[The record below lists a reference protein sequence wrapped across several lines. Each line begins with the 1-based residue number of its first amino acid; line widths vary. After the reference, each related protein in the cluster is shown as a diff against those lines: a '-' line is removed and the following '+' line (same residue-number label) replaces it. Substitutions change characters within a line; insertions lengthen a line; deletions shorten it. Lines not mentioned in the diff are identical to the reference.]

1 MHYLKINDSD
11 KKKIGYLI
19 HLYRTQQFKHLS
31 QNSFLLNEYNEPIC
45 TRQTLSKIE
54 QGVIIKNDSIYEE
67 LLKKVNLKFNT
78 DYCIEEF
85 LPTSI
90 FSDLLNACDYYN
102 LEKLISISESYIKQL
117 NPFKEYIFFHEYYE
131 CFKWIYTYYSSFE
144 LPTLQSTEYII
155 FLKNIIN
162 SNLYEVMMDLVFK
175 KRTISGIYD
184 FSYFDFKNSNSM
196 INRGNHMMIL
206 YNQSKLSEMLDYCQ
220 DLEEEYSSKN
230 NYIRLL
236 DIYSLKGFAFSNT
249 EKEKFEKL
257 EAEARK
263 EMARDGV
270 SESSVSFERKIDIR
284 YFGQAYELTIS
295 VPNSPVNQ
303 LVWDKLVNDFSDAH
317 ERSYGFKKNDPL
329 ELVSLRLSVVGE
341 MDKSNLYSKGEIS
354 KELPKPEEIRK
365 AYFMGE
371 WLDTAVYKRDNL
383 KAGNSFIGPAIIEET
398 GATSVVGPGDKVTVD
413 ERMNLVVKIANHETG
428 RMETLEEN

>member
-1 MHYLKINDSD
+1 MYYLKINDSD

-155 FLKNIIN
+155 SLKNIIN

-257 EAEARK
+257 VSQINHTVEAHN
-263 EMARDGV
+263 
-270 SESSVSFERKIDIR
+270 SNIPKIKISQLLKNIGLQAFRIDMYDIAIN
-284 YFGQAYELTIS
+284 YLEQYIAMDSPYANIVGIDLCIS
-295 VPNSPVNQ
+295 YQKTNKINQ
-303 LVWDKLVNDFSDAH
+303 L
-317 ERSYGFKKNDPL
+317 
-329 ELVSLRLSVVGE
+329 
-341 MDKSNLYSKGEIS
+341 KSFIQS
-354 KELPKPEEIRK
+354 KE
-365 AYFMGE
+365 
-371 WLDTAVYKRDNL
+371 VYKGDSQYENLLNYFILKYKYQTDNDELSYFIVNKVPIIIDNTMGKYKQFFYEELSMLVGQNKRYKDL
-383 KAGNSFIGPAIIEET
+383 KTYLDS
-398 GATSVVGPGDKVTVD
+398 TSDMLP
-413 ERMNLVVKIANHETG
+413 I
-428 RMETLEEN
+428 

>member
-155 FLKNIIN
+155 SLKNIIN
-162 SNLYEVMMDLVFK
+162 SNLYEVMIDLVFK

-249 EKEKFEKL
+249 EKEKLVSQINHTVEAHNSNIPKIKISQLLKNIGLQAFRIDMHDIAINYL
-257 EAEARK
+257 EQYIAMDSPYANIVGIDLCISYQK
-263 EMARDGV
+263 TN
-270 SESSVSFERKIDIR
+270 KI
-284 YFGQAYELTIS
+284 
-295 VPNSPVNQ
+295 NQ
-303 LVWDKLVNDFSDAH
+303 L
-317 ERSYGFKKNDPL
+317 
-329 ELVSLRLSVVGE
+329 
-341 MDKSNLYSKGEIS
+341 KSFIQS
-354 KELPKPEEIRK
+354 KE
-365 AYFMGE
+365 
-371 WLDTAVYKRDNL
+371 VYKGDSQYENLLNYFILKYKYQTDNDELSYFIVNKVPIIIDNTMGKYKQFFYEELNMLVEQTKRYKDL
-383 KAGNSFIGPAIIEET
+383 KTYLDS
-398 GATSVVGPGDKVTVD
+398 TSDMLP
-413 ERMNLVVKIANHETG
+413 I
-428 RMETLEEN
+428 

>member
-1 MHYLKINDSD
+1 MNYEARNTMHYLKINDSD

-45 TRQTLSKIE
+45 TRQTLNKIE

-155 FLKNIIN
+155 LLKNIIN

-257 EAEARK
+257 
-263 EMARDGV
+263 V
-270 SESSVSFERKIDIR
+270 SQINHTVEVHNSNIPKIKISQLLKNIGLQAFRIDMYDIAIN
-284 YFGQAYELTIS
+284 YLEQYIAMDSPYANIVGIDLCIS
-295 VPNSPVNQ
+295 YQKTNKINQ
-303 LVWDKLVNDFSDAH
+303 L
-317 ERSYGFKKNDPL
+317 
-329 ELVSLRLSVVGE
+329 
-341 MDKSNLYSKGEIS
+341 KSFIQS
-354 KELPKPEEIRK
+354 KE
-365 AYFMGE
+365 
-371 WLDTAVYKRDNL
+371 VYKGDSQYENLLNYFILKYKYQTDNDELSYFIVNKVPIIIDNTMGKYKQFFYEELSMLVEQTKRYKDL
-383 KAGNSFIGPAIIEET
+383 KTYLDS
-398 GATSVVGPGDKVTVD
+398 TSDMLP
-413 ERMNLVVKIANHETG
+413 I
-428 RMETLEEN
+428 

>member
-1 MHYLKINDSD
+1 MRNTMHYLKINDSD

-45 TRQTLSKIE
+45 TRQTLNKIE

-155 FLKNIIN
+155 SLKNIIN

-220 DLEEEYSSKN
+220 DLEKEYSSKN

-257 EAEARK
+257 VSQINHTVEAHN
-263 EMARDGV
+263 
-270 SESSVSFERKIDIR
+270 SNIPKIKISQLLKNIGLQAFRIDMYDIAIN
-284 YFGQAYELTIS
+284 YLEQYIAMDSPYANIVGIDLCIS
-295 VPNSPVNQ
+295 YQKTNKINQ
-303 LVWDKLVNDFSDAH
+303 L
-317 ERSYGFKKNDPL
+317 
-329 ELVSLRLSVVGE
+329 
-341 MDKSNLYSKGEIS
+341 KSFIQS
-354 KELPKPEEIRK
+354 KE
-365 AYFMGE
+365 
-371 WLDTAVYKRDNL
+371 VYKGDSQYENLLNYFILKYKYQTDNDELSYFIVNKVPIIIDNTMGKYKQFFYEELSMLVEQTKRYKDL
-383 KAGNSFIGPAIIEET
+383 KTYLDSTNDMLPI
-398 GATSVVGPGDKVTVD
+398 
-413 ERMNLVVKIANHETG
+413 
-428 RMETLEEN
+428 

>member
-31 QNSFLLNEYNEPIC
+31 QKSFLLNEYNEPIC

-54 QGVIIKNDSIYEE
+54 QDVIIKNDSIYEE
-67 LLKKVNLKFNT
+67 LLKKVHLKFNT

-102 LEKLISISESYIKQL
+102 LEKLISISKSYTKQL
-117 NPFKEYIFFHEYYE
+117 KPFKEYIFFHEYYE

-155 FLKNIIN
+155 LLKNIIN

-220 DLEEEYSSKN
+220 DLEEEYSIKN

-257 EAEARK
+257 VSQINHTVEAHNSNIPKIKISQLLKNIGLQAFRID
-263 EMARDGV
+263 MYDIAINY
-270 SESSVSFERKIDIR
+270 FEQYIAMDSPYANIVGIDLCISYQKTNKI
-284 YFGQAYELTIS
+284 
-295 VPNSPVNQ
+295 NQ
-303 LVWDKLVNDFSDAH
+303 L
-317 ERSYGFKKNDPL
+317 
-329 ELVSLRLSVVGE
+329 
-341 MDKSNLYSKGEIS
+341 KSFIQS
-354 KELPKPEEIRK
+354 KE
-365 AYFMGE
+365 
-371 WLDTAVYKRDNL
+371 VYKGDSQYENLLNYFILKYKYQTDNDELSYFIVNKVPIIIDNTMGKYKQFFYEELSMLVEQTKRYKDL
-383 KAGNSFIGPAIIEET
+383 KTYLDS
-398 GATSVVGPGDKVTVD
+398 TSDMLP
-413 ERMNLVVKIANHETG
+413 I
-428 RMETLEEN
+428 

>member
-144 LPTLQSTEYII
+144 LSTLQSTEYII
-155 FLKNIIN
+155 LLKNIIN

-257 EAEARK
+257 VSQIDHTVEAHI
-263 EMARDGV
+263 
-270 SESSVSFERKIDIR
+270 SNIPKIKISQLLKNIGLQAFRIDMYDIAIN
-284 YFGQAYELTIS
+284 YLEQYIAMDSPYANIVGIDLCIS
-295 VPNSPVNQ
+295 YQKTNKINQ
-303 LVWDKLVNDFSDAH
+303 L
-317 ERSYGFKKNDPL
+317 
-329 ELVSLRLSVVGE
+329 
-341 MDKSNLYSKGEIS
+341 KSFIQS
-354 KELPKPEEIRK
+354 KEIYKGDSQYENLLNYFILKYKYQTDNDELSYFIVNKVPIIIDNTMGKYKQFFYEELSMLVEQTKRYKDLKTYLDSTSDMLPI
-365 AYFMGE
+365 
-371 WLDTAVYKRDNL
+371 
-383 KAGNSFIGPAIIEET
+383 
-398 GATSVVGPGDKVTVD
+398 
-413 ERMNLVVKIANHETG
+413 
-428 RMETLEEN
+428 

>member
-1 MHYLKINDSD
+1 MYYLKINDSD

-45 TRQTLSKIE
+45 ARQTLSKIE

-102 LEKLISISESYIKQL
+102 LEKLISISESYVKQL

-155 FLKNIIN
+155 SLKNIIN
-162 SNLYEVMMDLVFK
+162 SNLYEVMIDLVFK

-220 DLEEEYSSKN
+220 DLEEEYSNKN

-257 EAEARK
+257 VSQINHIVEAHN
-263 EMARDGV
+263 
-270 SESSVSFERKIDIR
+270 SNIPKIKISQLLKNIGLQAFRIDMYDIAIN
-284 YFGQAYELTIS
+284 YLEQYIAMDSPYANIVGIDLCIS
-295 VPNSPVNQ
+295 YQKTNKINQ
-303 LVWDKLVNDFSDAH
+303 L
-317 ERSYGFKKNDPL
+317 
-329 ELVSLRLSVVGE
+329 
-341 MDKSNLYSKGEIS
+341 KSFIQS
-354 KELPKPEEIRK
+354 KE
-365 AYFMGE
+365 
-371 WLDTAVYKRDNL
+371 VYKGDSQYENLLNYFILKYKYQTDNDELSYFIVNKVPIIIDNTMGKYKQFFYEELSMLVEQTKRYKDL
-383 KAGNSFIGPAIIEET
+383 KTYLDS
-398 GATSVVGPGDKVTVD
+398 TSDMLP
-413 ERMNLVVKIANHETG
+413 I
-428 RMETLEEN
+428 

>member
-19 HLYRTQQFKHLS
+19 HVYRTQQFKHLS

-102 LEKLISISESYIKQL
+102 LEKLISISESYVKQL

-155 FLKNIIN
+155 SLKNIIN

-220 DLEEEYSSKN
+220 DLEEEYSIKN

-257 EAEARK
+257 VSQINHTVEAHNSNISKIKTSQLLKNIGLQAFRID
-263 EMARDGV
+263 MYDIAINY
-270 SESSVSFERKIDIR
+270 FEQYIAMDSPYANIVGIDLCISYQKTNKI
-284 YFGQAYELTIS
+284 
-295 VPNSPVNQ
+295 NQ
-303 LVWDKLVNDFSDAH
+303 L
-317 ERSYGFKKNDPL
+317 
-329 ELVSLRLSVVGE
+329 
-341 MDKSNLYSKGEIS
+341 KSFIQS
-354 KELPKPEEIRK
+354 KE
-365 AYFMGE
+365 
-371 WLDTAVYKRDNL
+371 VYKGDSQYENLLNYFILKYKYQTDNDELSYFIVNKVPIIIDNTMGKYKQFFYEELSMLVEQTKRYKDL
-383 KAGNSFIGPAIIEET
+383 KTYLDS
-398 GATSVVGPGDKVTVD
+398 TSDMLP
-413 ERMNLVVKIANHETG
+413 I
-428 RMETLEEN
+428 

>member
-155 FLKNIIN
+155 LLKNIIN

-220 DLEEEYSSKN
+220 DLEKEYSSKN

-257 EAEARK
+257 VSQINHTVEAHN
-263 EMARDGV
+263 
-270 SESSVSFERKIDIR
+270 SNIPKIKISQLLKNIGLQAFRIDMSDIAIN
-284 YFGQAYELTIS
+284 YLEQYIAMDSPYANIVGIDLCIS
-295 VPNSPVNQ
+295 YQKTNKINQ
-303 LVWDKLVNDFSDAH
+303 L
-317 ERSYGFKKNDPL
+317 
-329 ELVSLRLSVVGE
+329 
-341 MDKSNLYSKGEIS
+341 KSFIQS
-354 KELPKPEEIRK
+354 KE
-365 AYFMGE
+365 
-371 WLDTAVYKRDNL
+371 VYKGDSQYENLLNYFILKYKYQTDNDELSYFIVNKVPIIIDNTMGKYKQFFYEELSMLVEQTKRYKDL
-383 KAGNSFIGPAIIEET
+383 KTYLDS
-398 GATSVVGPGDKVTVD
+398 TSGMLP
-413 ERMNLVVKIANHETG
+413 I
-428 RMETLEEN
+428 

>member
-1 MHYLKINDSD
+1 MYYLKINDSD

-155 FLKNIIN
+155 SLKNIIN

-220 DLEEEYSSKN
+220 DLEKEYSSKN

-257 EAEARK
+257 VFQINHTVEAHN
-263 EMARDGV
+263 
-270 SESSVSFERKIDIR
+270 SNIPKIKISQLLKNIGLQAFRIDMYDIAIN
-284 YFGQAYELTIS
+284 YLEQYIAMDSPYANIVGIDLCIS
-295 VPNSPVNQ
+295 YQKTNKINQ
-303 LVWDKLVNDFSDAH
+303 L
-317 ERSYGFKKNDPL
+317 
-329 ELVSLRLSVVGE
+329 
-341 MDKSNLYSKGEIS
+341 KSFIQS
-354 KELPKPEEIRK
+354 KE
-365 AYFMGE
+365 
-371 WLDTAVYKRDNL
+371 VYKGDSQYENLLNYFILKYKYQTDNDELSYFIVNKVPIIIDNTMGKYKQFFYEELSMLVEQTKRYKDL
-383 KAGNSFIGPAIIEET
+383 KTYLDS
-398 GATSVVGPGDKVTVD
+398 TSDMLP
-413 ERMNLVVKIANHETG
+413 I
-428 RMETLEEN
+428 

>member
-1 MHYLKINDSD
+1 MHYLKINVSD

-54 QGVIIKNDSIYEE
+54 QGIIIKNDSIYEE

-155 FLKNIIN
+155 SLKNIIN
-162 SNLYEVMMDLVFK
+162 SNLYEVMIDLVFK

-257 EAEARK
+257 VSQINHTVEAHN
-263 EMARDGV
+263 
-270 SESSVSFERKIDIR
+270 SNIPKIKISQLLKNIGLQAFRIDMYDIAIN
-284 YFGQAYELTIS
+284 YLEQYIAMDSPYANIVGIDLCIS
-295 VPNSPVNQ
+295 YQKTNKINQ
-303 LVWDKLVNDFSDAH
+303 L
-317 ERSYGFKKNDPL
+317 
-329 ELVSLRLSVVGE
+329 
-341 MDKSNLYSKGEIS
+341 KSFIQS
-354 KELPKPEEIRK
+354 KE
-365 AYFMGE
+365 
-371 WLDTAVYKRDNL
+371 VYKGDSQYENLLNYFILKYKYQTDNDELSYFIVNKVPIIIDNTMGKYKQFFYEELSMLVGQNKRYKDL
-383 KAGNSFIGPAIIEET
+383 KTYLDS
-398 GATSVVGPGDKVTVD
+398 TSDMLP
-413 ERMNLVVKIANHETG
+413 I
-428 RMETLEEN
+428 

>member
-155 FLKNIIN
+155 SLKNIIN

-220 DLEEEYSSKN
+220 DLEKEYSSKN

-257 EAEARK
+257 VSQINHIVEARN
-263 EMARDGV
+263 
-270 SESSVSFERKIDIR
+270 SNIPKIKISQLLKNIGLQAFRIDMYDIAIN
-284 YFGQAYELTIS
+284 YLEQYIAMDSPYANIVGIDLCIS
-295 VPNSPVNQ
+295 YQKTNKINQ
-303 LVWDKLVNDFSDAH
+303 L
-317 ERSYGFKKNDPL
+317 
-329 ELVSLRLSVVGE
+329 
-341 MDKSNLYSKGEIS
+341 KSFIQS
-354 KELPKPEEIRK
+354 KE
-365 AYFMGE
+365 
-371 WLDTAVYKRDNL
+371 VYKGDSQYENLLNYFILKYKYQTDNDELSYFIVNKVPIIIDNTMGKYKQFFYEELSMLVEQTKRYKDL
-383 KAGNSFIGPAIIEET
+383 KTYLDS
-398 GATSVVGPGDKVTVD
+398 TSDMLP
-413 ERMNLVVKIANHETG
+413 I
-428 RMETLEEN
+428 

>member
-1 MHYLKINDSD
+1 MNYEARNAMYYLKINDSD

-155 FLKNIIN
+155 SLKNIIN

-184 FSYFDFKNSNSM
+184 FSYFDFKNSSSM

-257 EAEARK
+257 VSQINHTVEAHNSNIPEI
-263 EMARDGV
+263 
-270 SESSVSFERKIDIR
+270 KISQLLKNI
-284 YFGQAYELTIS
+284 GLQAFRIDMYNIAINYLEQYIAMDSPYANIVGIDLCIS
-295 VPNSPVNQ
+295 YQKTNKINQ
-303 LVWDKLVNDFSDAH
+303 L
-317 ERSYGFKKNDPL
+317 
-329 ELVSLRLSVVGE
+329 
-341 MDKSNLYSKGEIS
+341 KSFIQS
-354 KELPKPEEIRK
+354 KE
-365 AYFMGE
+365 
-371 WLDTAVYKRDNL
+371 VYKGDSQYENLLNYFILKYKYQTDNDELSYFIVNKVPIIIDNTMGKYKQFFYEELSMLVKQTKRYKDL
-383 KAGNSFIGPAIIEET
+383 KTYLDS
-398 GATSVVGPGDKVTVD
+398 TSDMLP
-413 ERMNLVVKIANHETG
+413 I
-428 RMETLEEN
+428 

>member
-1 MHYLKINDSD
+1 MNYEARNAMYYLKINDSD

-155 FLKNIIN
+155 LLKNIIN

-184 FSYFDFKNSNSM
+184 FSFFDFKNSNSM

-257 EAEARK
+257 VSQINHTVEAHNSNIPEI
-263 EMARDGV
+263 
-270 SESSVSFERKIDIR
+270 KISQLLKNI
-284 YFGQAYELTIS
+284 GLQAFRIDMYNIAINYLEQYIAMDSPYANIVGIDLCIS
-295 VPNSPVNQ
+295 YQKTNKINQ
-303 LVWDKLVNDFSDAH
+303 L
-317 ERSYGFKKNDPL
+317 
-329 ELVSLRLSVVGE
+329 
-341 MDKSNLYSKGEIS
+341 KSFIQS
-354 KELPKPEEIRK
+354 KE
-365 AYFMGE
+365 
-371 WLDTAVYKRDNL
+371 VYKGDSQYENLLNYFILKYKYQTDNDELSYFIVNKVPIIIDNTMGKYKQFFYEELSMLVEQTKRYKDL
-383 KAGNSFIGPAIIEET
+383 KTYLDS
-398 GATSVVGPGDKVTVD
+398 TSDMLP
-413 ERMNLVVKIANHETG
+413 I
-428 RMETLEEN
+428 

>member
-1 MHYLKINDSD
+1 MRNTMHYLKINDSD

-90 FSDLLNACDYYN
+90 FSDLLNACDYYK

-155 FLKNIIN
+155 SLKNIIN

-184 FSYFDFKNSNSM
+184 FSYFDFKNSSSM

-220 DLEEEYSSKN
+220 DLEKEYSSKN

-257 EAEARK
+257 VSQINHTVEAHN
-263 EMARDGV
+263 
-270 SESSVSFERKIDIR
+270 SNIPKIKISQLLKNIGLQAFRIDMYDIAIN
-284 YFGQAYELTIS
+284 YLEQYIAMDSPYANIVGIDLCIS
-295 VPNSPVNQ
+295 YQKTNKINQ
-303 LVWDKLVNDFSDAH
+303 L
-317 ERSYGFKKNDPL
+317 
-329 ELVSLRLSVVGE
+329 
-341 MDKSNLYSKGEIS
+341 KSFIQS
-354 KELPKPEEIRK
+354 KE
-365 AYFMGE
+365 
-371 WLDTAVYKRDNL
+371 VYKGDSQYENLLNYFILKYKYQTDNDELSYFIVNKVPIIIDNTMGKYKQFFYEELSMLVEQTKRYKDL
-383 KAGNSFIGPAIIEET
+383 KTYLDS
-398 GATSVVGPGDKVTVD
+398 TSDMLP
-413 ERMNLVVKIANHETG
+413 I
-428 RMETLEEN
+428 

>member
-1 MHYLKINDSD
+1 MRNTMHYLKINDSD

-131 CFKWIYTYYSSFE
+131 CFKWIYTYYSSFK

-155 FLKNIIN
+155 LLKSIIN

-184 FSYFDFKNSNSM
+184 FSFFDFKNSNSM

-220 DLEEEYSSKN
+220 DLEKEYSGKN

-257 EAEARK
+257 VSQINHTVEAHN
-263 EMARDGV
+263 
-270 SESSVSFERKIDIR
+270 SNIPKIKISQLLKNI
-284 YFGQAYELTIS
+284 GLQAFRIDMYNIAINYLEQYIAMDSPYANIVGIDLCIS
-295 VPNSPVNQ
+295 YQKTNKINQ
-303 LVWDKLVNDFSDAH
+303 L
-317 ERSYGFKKNDPL
+317 
-329 ELVSLRLSVVGE
+329 
-341 MDKSNLYSKGEIS
+341 KSFIQS
-354 KELPKPEEIRK
+354 KE
-365 AYFMGE
+365 
-371 WLDTAVYKRDNL
+371 VYKGDSQYENLLNYFILKYKYQTDNDELSYFIVNKVPIIIDNTMGKYKQFFYEELSILVEQTKRYKDL
-383 KAGNSFIGPAIIEET
+383 KTYLDS
-398 GATSVVGPGDKVTVD
+398 TSDMLP
-413 ERMNLVVKIANHETG
+413 I
-428 RMETLEEN
+428 

>member
-102 LEKLISISESYIKQL
+102 LEKLISISESYVKQL

-144 LPTLQSTEYII
+144 LTTLQSTEYII
-155 FLKNIIN
+155 SLKNIIN

-220 DLEEEYSSKN
+220 DLEEEYSIKN

-257 EAEARK
+257 VSQINHTVEAHNSNIPKIKTSQLLKNIGLQAFRID
-263 EMARDGV
+263 MYDIAINY
-270 SESSVSFERKIDIR
+270 FEQYIAMDSPYANIVGIDLCISYQKTNKI
-284 YFGQAYELTIS
+284 
-295 VPNSPVNQ
+295 NQ
-303 LVWDKLVNDFSDAH
+303 L
-317 ERSYGFKKNDPL
+317 
-329 ELVSLRLSVVGE
+329 
-341 MDKSNLYSKGEIS
+341 KSFIQS
-354 KELPKPEEIRK
+354 KE
-365 AYFMGE
+365 
-371 WLDTAVYKRDNL
+371 VYKGDSQYENLLNYFILKYKYQTDNDELSYFIVNKVPIIIDNTMGKYKQFFYEELSMLVEQTKRYKDL
-383 KAGNSFIGPAIIEET
+383 KTYLDS
-398 GATSVVGPGDKVTVD
+398 TSDMLP
-413 ERMNLVVKIANHETG
+413 I
-428 RMETLEEN
+428 

>member
-155 FLKNIIN
+155 SLKNIIN

-220 DLEEEYSSKN
+220 DLEEEYFSKN

-257 EAEARK
+257 VSQINHTVEAHN
-263 EMARDGV
+263 
-270 SESSVSFERKIDIR
+270 SNIPKIKISQLLKNIGLQAFRIDMYDIAIN
-284 YFGQAYELTIS
+284 YLEQYIAMDSPYANIVGIDLCIS
-295 VPNSPVNQ
+295 YQKTNKINQ
-303 LVWDKLVNDFSDAH
+303 L
-317 ERSYGFKKNDPL
+317 
-329 ELVSLRLSVVGE
+329 
-341 MDKSNLYSKGEIS
+341 KSFIQS
-354 KELPKPEEIRK
+354 KEVYNGDSQYENLLNYFILKYKYQTDNDELSYFIVNKVPIIIDNTMGKYKQFFYEELSMLVEQTKRYKDLKTYLDSTSDMLPI
-365 AYFMGE
+365 
-371 WLDTAVYKRDNL
+371 
-383 KAGNSFIGPAIIEET
+383 
-398 GATSVVGPGDKVTVD
+398 
-413 ERMNLVVKIANHETG
+413 
-428 RMETLEEN
+428 

>member
-54 QGVIIKNDSIYEE
+54 QGIIIKNDSIYEE

-155 FLKNIIN
+155 SLKNIIN
-162 SNLYEVMMDLVFK
+162 SNLYEVMIDLVFK

-257 EAEARK
+257 VSQINHTVEAHN
-263 EMARDGV
+263 
-270 SESSVSFERKIDIR
+270 SNIPESKISQLLKNIGLQAFRIDMYDIAIN
-284 YFGQAYELTIS
+284 YLEQYIAMDSPYANIVGIDLCIS
-295 VPNSPVNQ
+295 YQKTNKINQ
-303 LVWDKLVNDFSDAH
+303 L
-317 ERSYGFKKNDPL
+317 
-329 ELVSLRLSVVGE
+329 
-341 MDKSNLYSKGEIS
+341 KSFIQS
-354 KELPKPEEIRK
+354 KE
-365 AYFMGE
+365 
-371 WLDTAVYKRDNL
+371 VYKGDSQYENLLNYFILKYKYQTDNDELSYFIVNKVPIIIDNTMGKYKQFFYEELSMLVEQTKRYKDL
-383 KAGNSFIGPAIIEET
+383 KTYLDS
-398 GATSVVGPGDKVTVD
+398 TSDMLP
-413 ERMNLVVKIANHETG
+413 I
-428 RMETLEEN
+428 

>member
-155 FLKNIIN
+155 SLKNIIN
-162 SNLYEVMMDLVFK
+162 SNLYEVMIDLVFK

-184 FSYFDFKNSNSM
+184 FSFFDFKNSNSM

-257 EAEARK
+257 
-263 EMARDGV
+263 V
-270 SESSVSFERKIDIR
+270 SQINHTVVAHNSNIPKIKISQLLKNIGLQAFRIDMYDIAIN
-284 YFGQAYELTIS
+284 YLEQYIAMDSPYANIVGIDLCIS
-295 VPNSPVNQ
+295 YQKTNKINQ
-303 LVWDKLVNDFSDAH
+303 L
-317 ERSYGFKKNDPL
+317 
-329 ELVSLRLSVVGE
+329 
-341 MDKSNLYSKGEIS
+341 KSFIQS
-354 KELPKPEEIRK
+354 KE
-365 AYFMGE
+365 
-371 WLDTAVYKRDNL
+371 VYKGDSQYENLLNYFILKYKYQTDNDELSYFIVNKVPIIIDNTMGKYKQFFYEELSMLVEQTKRYKDL
-383 KAGNSFIGPAIIEET
+383 KTYLDS
-398 GATSVVGPGDKVTVD
+398 TSDMLP
-413 ERMNLVVKIANHETG
+413 I
-428 RMETLEEN
+428 

>member
-1 MHYLKINDSD
+1 MYYLKINDSD

-45 TRQTLSKIE
+45 ARQTLSKIE

-102 LEKLISISESYIKQL
+102 LEKLISISESYVKQL

-155 FLKNIIN
+155 SLKNIIN
-162 SNLYEVMMDLVFK
+162 SNLYEVMIDLVFK

-206 YNQSKLSEMLDYCQ
+206 YNQSKLSEILDYCQ

-257 EAEARK
+257 VSQINHIVEAHN
-263 EMARDGV
+263 
-270 SESSVSFERKIDIR
+270 SNIPKIKISQLLKNIGLQAFRIDMYDIAIN
-284 YFGQAYELTIS
+284 YLEQYIAMDSPYANIVGIDLCIS
-295 VPNSPVNQ
+295 YQKTNKINQ
-303 LVWDKLVNDFSDAH
+303 L
-317 ERSYGFKKNDPL
+317 
-329 ELVSLRLSVVGE
+329 
-341 MDKSNLYSKGEIS
+341 KSFIQS
-354 KELPKPEEIRK
+354 KE
-365 AYFMGE
+365 
-371 WLDTAVYKRDNL
+371 VYKGDSQYENLLNYFILKYKYQTDNDELSYFIVNKVPIIIDNTMGKYKQFFYEELSMLVEQTKRYKDL
-383 KAGNSFIGPAIIEET
+383 KTYLDS
-398 GATSVVGPGDKVTVD
+398 TSDMLP
-413 ERMNLVVKIANHETG
+413 I
-428 RMETLEEN
+428 

>member
-117 NPFKEYIFFHEYYE
+117 NSFKEYIFFHEYYE

-155 FLKNIIN
+155 SLKNIIN

-184 FSYFDFKNSNSM
+184 FSYFDFKNSSSM

-257 EAEARK
+257 VSQINHTVEAHNSNIPEI
-263 EMARDGV
+263 
-270 SESSVSFERKIDIR
+270 KISQLLKNI
-284 YFGQAYELTIS
+284 GLQAFRIDMYNIAINYLEQYIAMDSPYANIVGIDLCIS
-295 VPNSPVNQ
+295 YQKTNKINQ
-303 LVWDKLVNDFSDAH
+303 L
-317 ERSYGFKKNDPL
+317 
-329 ELVSLRLSVVGE
+329 
-341 MDKSNLYSKGEIS
+341 KSFIQS
-354 KELPKPEEIRK
+354 KE
-365 AYFMGE
+365 
-371 WLDTAVYKRDNL
+371 VYKGDSQYENLLNYFILKYKYQTDNDELSYFIVNKVPIIIDNTMGKYKQFFYEELSMLVEQTKRYKDL
-383 KAGNSFIGPAIIEET
+383 KTYLDS
-398 GATSVVGPGDKVTVD
+398 TSDMLP
-413 ERMNLVVKIANHETG
+413 I
-428 RMETLEEN
+428 

>member
-1 MHYLKINDSD
+1 MYYLKINDSD

-155 FLKNIIN
+155 LLKNIIN

-184 FSYFDFKNSNSM
+184 FSYFDFKNSSSM

-257 EAEARK
+257 VSQINHTVEAHN
-263 EMARDGV
+263 
-270 SESSVSFERKIDIR
+270 SNIPKIKISQLLKNIGLQAFRIDMYDIAIN
-284 YFGQAYELTIS
+284 YLEQYIAMDSPYANIVGIDLCIS
-295 VPNSPVNQ
+295 YQKTNKINQ
-303 LVWDKLVNDFSDAH
+303 L
-317 ERSYGFKKNDPL
+317 
-329 ELVSLRLSVVGE
+329 
-341 MDKSNLYSKGEIS
+341 KSFIQS
-354 KELPKPEEIRK
+354 KE
-365 AYFMGE
+365 
-371 WLDTAVYKRDNL
+371 VYKGDSQYENLLNYFILKYKYQTDNDELSYFIVNKVPIIIDNTMGKYKQFFYEELSMLVEQTKRYKDL
-383 KAGNSFIGPAIIEET
+383 KTYLDSTNDMLPI
-398 GATSVVGPGDKVTVD
+398 
-413 ERMNLVVKIANHETG
+413 
-428 RMETLEEN
+428 

>member
-1 MHYLKINDSD
+1 MYYLKINDSD

-45 TRQTLSKIE
+45 ARQTLSKIE
-54 QGVIIKNDSIYEE
+54 QGVIIKSDSIYEE

-102 LEKLISISESYIKQL
+102 LEKLISISESYVKQL

-155 FLKNIIN
+155 SLKNIIN
-162 SNLYEVMMDLVFK
+162 SNLYEVMIDLVFK

-257 EAEARK
+257 VSQINHIVEAHN
-263 EMARDGV
+263 
-270 SESSVSFERKIDIR
+270 SNIPKIKISQLLKNIGLQAFRIDMYDIAIN
-284 YFGQAYELTIS
+284 YLEQYIAMDSPYANIVGIDLCIS
-295 VPNSPVNQ
+295 YQKTNKINQ
-303 LVWDKLVNDFSDAH
+303 L
-317 ERSYGFKKNDPL
+317 
-329 ELVSLRLSVVGE
+329 
-341 MDKSNLYSKGEIS
+341 KSFIQS
-354 KELPKPEEIRK
+354 KE
-365 AYFMGE
+365 
-371 WLDTAVYKRDNL
+371 VYKGDSQYENLLNYFILKYKYQTDNDELSYFIVNKVPIIIDNTMGKYKQFFYEELSMLVEQTKRYKDL
-383 KAGNSFIGPAIIEET
+383 KTYLDS
-398 GATSVVGPGDKVTVD
+398 TSDMLP
-413 ERMNLVVKIANHETG
+413 I
-428 RMETLEEN
+428 

>member
-155 FLKNIIN
+155 SLKNIIN

-257 EAEARK
+257 VSQINHTVEAHNSNIPEIKKSQLLKNIGLQAFRIDMYDIAINYLEQYIAMDSPYANIVGTDLCISYQK
-263 EMARDGV
+263 TN
-270 SESSVSFERKIDIR
+270 KI
-284 YFGQAYELTIS
+284 
-295 VPNSPVNQ
+295 NQ
-303 LVWDKLVNDFSDAH
+303 L
-317 ERSYGFKKNDPL
+317 
-329 ELVSLRLSVVGE
+329 
-341 MDKSNLYSKGEIS
+341 KSFIQS
-354 KELPKPEEIRK
+354 KE
-365 AYFMGE
+365 
-371 WLDTAVYKRDNL
+371 VYKGDSQYENLLNYFILKYKYQTDNDELSYFIVNKVPIIIDNTMGKYKQFFYEELNMLVGQNKRYKDL
-383 KAGNSFIGPAIIEET
+383 KTYLDS
-398 GATSVVGPGDKVTVD
+398 TSDMLP
-413 ERMNLVVKIANHETG
+413 I
-428 RMETLEEN
+428 

>member
-1 MHYLKINDSD
+1 MYYLKINDSD

-90 FSDLLNACDYYN
+90 FSDLLNACDYYK

-155 FLKNIIN
+155 SLKNIIN

-184 FSYFDFKNSNSM
+184 FSYFDFKNSSSM

-220 DLEEEYSSKN
+220 DLEKEYSSKN

-257 EAEARK
+257 VSQINHTVEAHN
-263 EMARDGV
+263 
-270 SESSVSFERKIDIR
+270 SNIPKIKISQLLKNIGLQAFRIDMYDIAIN
-284 YFGQAYELTIS
+284 YLEQYIAMDSPYANIVGIDLCIS
-295 VPNSPVNQ
+295 YQKTNKINQ
-303 LVWDKLVNDFSDAH
+303 L
-317 ERSYGFKKNDPL
+317 
-329 ELVSLRLSVVGE
+329 
-341 MDKSNLYSKGEIS
+341 KSFIQS
-354 KELPKPEEIRK
+354 KE
-365 AYFMGE
+365 
-371 WLDTAVYKRDNL
+371 VYKGDSQYENLLNYFILKYKYQTDNDELSYFIVNKVPIIIDNTMGKYKQFFYEELSMLVEQTKRYKDL
-383 KAGNSFIGPAIIEET
+383 KTYLDS
-398 GATSVVGPGDKVTVD
+398 TSDMLP
-413 ERMNLVVKIANHETG
+413 I
-428 RMETLEEN
+428 

>member
-155 FLKNIIN
+155 LLKNIIN

-220 DLEEEYSSKN
+220 DLEKEYSSKN

-249 EKEKFEKL
+249 EKEKLEKL
-257 EAEARK
+257 VSQINHIVEAHN
-263 EMARDGV
+263 
-270 SESSVSFERKIDIR
+270 SNIPKIKISQLLKNISLQAFRIDMYDIAIN
-284 YFGQAYELTIS
+284 YLEQYIAMDSPYANIVGIDLCIS
-295 VPNSPVNQ
+295 YQKTNKINQ
-303 LVWDKLVNDFSDAH
+303 L
-317 ERSYGFKKNDPL
+317 
-329 ELVSLRLSVVGE
+329 
-341 MDKSNLYSKGEIS
+341 KSFMQS
-354 KELPKPEEIRK
+354 KE
-365 AYFMGE
+365 
-371 WLDTAVYKRDNL
+371 VYKGDSQYENLLNYFILKYKYQTDNDELSYFIVNKIPIIVDNTMGKYKQFFYEELSMLVEQTKRYKDL
-383 KAGNSFIGPAIIEET
+383 KTYLDS
-398 GATSVVGPGDKVTVD
+398 TSDMLP
-413 ERMNLVVKIANHETG
+413 I
-428 RMETLEEN
+428 

>member
-1 MHYLKINDSD
+1 MYYLKINDSD

-45 TRQTLSKIE
+45 ARQTLSKIE

-102 LEKLISISESYIKQL
+102 LEKLISISESYVKQL

-155 FLKNIIN
+155 SLKNIIN
-162 SNLYEVMMDLVFK
+162 SNLYEVMIDLVFK

-257 EAEARK
+257 VSQINHIVEAHN
-263 EMARDGV
+263 
-270 SESSVSFERKIDIR
+270 SNIPKIKISQLLKNIGLQAFRIDMYDIAIN
-284 YFGQAYELTIS
+284 YLEQYIAMDSPYANIVGIDLCIS
-295 VPNSPVNQ
+295 YQKTNKINQ
-303 LVWDKLVNDFSDAH
+303 L
-317 ERSYGFKKNDPL
+317 
-329 ELVSLRLSVVGE
+329 
-341 MDKSNLYSKGEIS
+341 KSFIQS
-354 KELPKPEEIRK
+354 KE
-365 AYFMGE
+365 
-371 WLDTAVYKRDNL
+371 VYKGDSQYENLLNYFILKYKYQTDNDELSYFIVNKVPIIIDNTMGKYKQFFYEELSMLVEQTKRYKDL
-383 KAGNSFIGPAIIEET
+383 KTYLDS
-398 GATSVVGPGDKVTVD
+398 TSDMLP
-413 ERMNLVVKIANHETG
+413 I
-428 RMETLEEN
+428 

>member
-1 MHYLKINDSD
+1 MRNTMHYLKINDSD

-155 FLKNIIN
+155 LLKNIIN

-257 EAEARK
+257 VFQINHTVEAHNSNIPEIKISQLLKNIGLQAFRIDMYNIAINYLEQYIAMDSPYANIVGIDLCISYQK
-263 EMARDGV
+263 TN
-270 SESSVSFERKIDIR
+270 KID
-284 YFGQAYELTIS
+284 
-295 VPNSPVNQ
+295 Q
-303 LVWDKLVNDFSDAH
+303 L
-317 ERSYGFKKNDPL
+317 
-329 ELVSLRLSVVGE
+329 
-341 MDKSNLYSKGEIS
+341 KSFIQS
-354 KELPKPEEIRK
+354 KE
-365 AYFMGE
+365 
-371 WLDTAVYKRDNL
+371 VYKGDSQYENLLNYFILKYKYQTDNDELSYFIVNKVPIIIDNTMGKYKQFFYEELSMLVEQTKRYKDL
-383 KAGNSFIGPAIIEET
+383 KTYLDS
-398 GATSVVGPGDKVTVD
+398 TSDMLP
-413 ERMNLVVKIANHETG
+413 I
-428 RMETLEEN
+428 

>member
-144 LPTLQSTEYII
+144 LPTLQVTEYII
-155 FLKNIIN
+155 SLKNIIN

-257 EAEARK
+257 VSQINHTVEAHNSNIPEIKKSQLLKNIGLQAFRIDMYDIAINYLEQYIAMDSPYANIVGIDLCISYQK
-263 EMARDGV
+263 TN
-270 SESSVSFERKIDIR
+270 KI
-284 YFGQAYELTIS
+284 
-295 VPNSPVNQ
+295 NQ
-303 LVWDKLVNDFSDAH
+303 LKYF
-317 ERSYGFKKNDPL
+317 
-329 ELVSLRLSVVGE
+329 
-341 MDKSNLYSKGEIS
+341 IQS
-354 KELPKPEEIRK
+354 KE
-365 AYFMGE
+365 
-371 WLDTAVYKRDNL
+371 VYKGDSQYENLLNYFILKYTYQTDNDELSYFIVNKVPIIIDNTMGKYKQFFYEELNMLVEQTKRYKDL
-383 KAGNSFIGPAIIEET
+383 KTYLDS
-398 GATSVVGPGDKVTVD
+398 TSDMLP
-413 ERMNLVVKIANHETG
+413 I
-428 RMETLEEN
+428 

>member
-155 FLKNIIN
+155 SLKNIIN

-220 DLEEEYSSKN
+220 DLEKEYSGKN

-257 EAEARK
+257 VSQINHTVEAHN
-263 EMARDGV
+263 
-270 SESSVSFERKIDIR
+270 SNIPKIKISQLLKNI
-284 YFGQAYELTIS
+284 GLQAFRIDMYNIAINYLEQYIAMDSPYANIVGIDLCIS
-295 VPNSPVNQ
+295 YQKTNKINQ
-303 LVWDKLVNDFSDAH
+303 L
-317 ERSYGFKKNDPL
+317 
-329 ELVSLRLSVVGE
+329 
-341 MDKSNLYSKGEIS
+341 KSFIQS
-354 KELPKPEEIRK
+354 KE
-365 AYFMGE
+365 
-371 WLDTAVYKRDNL
+371 VYKGDSQYENLLNYFILKYKYQTDNDELSYFIVNKVPIIIDNTMGKYKQFFYEELSMLVEQTKRYKDL
-383 KAGNSFIGPAIIEET
+383 KTYLDSTNDMLPI
-398 GATSVVGPGDKVTVD
+398 
-413 ERMNLVVKIANHETG
+413 
-428 RMETLEEN
+428 

>member
-45 TRQTLSKIE
+45 ARQTLSKIE

-155 FLKNIIN
+155 SLKNIIN

-257 EAEARK
+257 VSQINHTVEAHNSNIPEI
-263 EMARDGV
+263 
-270 SESSVSFERKIDIR
+270 KISQLLKNIGLQAFRIDMYDIAIN
-284 YFGQAYELTIS
+284 YLEQYIAMDSPYANIVGIDLCIS
-295 VPNSPVNQ
+295 YQKTNKINQ
-303 LVWDKLVNDFSDAH
+303 L
-317 ERSYGFKKNDPL
+317 
-329 ELVSLRLSVVGE
+329 
-341 MDKSNLYSKGEIS
+341 KSFIQS
-354 KELPKPEEIRK
+354 KE
-365 AYFMGE
+365 
-371 WLDTAVYKRDNL
+371 VYKGDSQYENLLNYFILKYKYQTDNDELSYFIVNKVPIIIDNTMGKYKQFFYEELSMLVEQTQRYKDL
-383 KAGNSFIGPAIIEET
+383 KTYLDS
-398 GATSVVGPGDKVTVD
+398 TSDMLP
-413 ERMNLVVKIANHETG
+413 I
-428 RMETLEEN
+428 

>member
-155 FLKNIIN
+155 SLKNIIN

-220 DLEEEYSSKN
+220 DLEKEYSGKN

-257 EAEARK
+257 
-263 EMARDGV
+263 V
-270 SESSVSFERKIDIR
+270 SQINHTVVAHNSNIPKIKISQLLKNI
-284 YFGQAYELTIS
+284 GLQAFRIDMYNIAINYLEQYIAMDSPYANIVGIDLCIS
-295 VPNSPVNQ
+295 YQKTNKINQ
-303 LVWDKLVNDFSDAH
+303 L
-317 ERSYGFKKNDPL
+317 
-329 ELVSLRLSVVGE
+329 
-341 MDKSNLYSKGEIS
+341 KSFIQS
-354 KELPKPEEIRK
+354 KE
-365 AYFMGE
+365 
-371 WLDTAVYKRDNL
+371 VYKGDSQYENLLNYFILKYKYQTDNDELSYFIVNKVPIIIDNTMGKYKQFFYEELSMLVEQTKRYKDL
-383 KAGNSFIGPAIIEET
+383 KTYLDS
-398 GATSVVGPGDKVTVD
+398 TSDMLP
-413 ERMNLVVKIANHETG
+413 I
-428 RMETLEEN
+428 

>member
-78 DYCIEEF
+78 DYCIGEF

-90 FSDLLNACDYYN
+90 FSDLLNACNYYN

-155 FLKNIIN
+155 SLKNIIN

-220 DLEEEYSSKN
+220 DLEKEYSGKN

-257 EAEARK
+257 VSQINHTVEAHN
-263 EMARDGV
+263 
-270 SESSVSFERKIDIR
+270 SNIPKIKISQLLKNI
-284 YFGQAYELTIS
+284 GLQAFRIDMYNIAINYLEQYIAMDSPYANIVGIDLCIS
-295 VPNSPVNQ
+295 YQKTNKINQ
-303 LVWDKLVNDFSDAH
+303 L
-317 ERSYGFKKNDPL
+317 
-329 ELVSLRLSVVGE
+329 
-341 MDKSNLYSKGEIS
+341 KSFIQS
-354 KELPKPEEIRK
+354 KE
-365 AYFMGE
+365 
-371 WLDTAVYKRDNL
+371 VYKGDSQYENLLNYFILKYKYQTDNDELSYFIVNKVPIIIDNTMGKYKQFFYEELSMLVEQTKRYKDL
-383 KAGNSFIGPAIIEET
+383 KTYLDS
-398 GATSVVGPGDKVTVD
+398 TSD
-413 ERMNLVVKIANHETG
+413 MLSI
-428 RMETLEEN
+428 

>member
-90 FSDLLNACDYYN
+90 FSDLLNTCDYYN

-155 FLKNIIN
+155 LLKNIIN

-184 FSYFDFKNSNSM
+184 FSYFDFKNSSSM

-220 DLEEEYSSKN
+220 DLEKEYSSKN

-257 EAEARK
+257 VSQINHTVEAHN
-263 EMARDGV
+263 
-270 SESSVSFERKIDIR
+270 SNIPKIKISQLLKNIGLQAFRIDMYDIAIN
-284 YFGQAYELTIS
+284 YLEQYIAMDSPYANIVGIDLCIS
-295 VPNSPVNQ
+295 YQKTNKINQ
-303 LVWDKLVNDFSDAH
+303 L
-317 ERSYGFKKNDPL
+317 
-329 ELVSLRLSVVGE
+329 
-341 MDKSNLYSKGEIS
+341 KSFIQS
-354 KELPKPEEIRK
+354 KE
-365 AYFMGE
+365 
-371 WLDTAVYKRDNL
+371 VYKGDSQYENLLNYFILKYKYQTDNDELSYFIVNKVPIIIDNTMGKYKQFFYEELSMLVEQTKRYKDL
-383 KAGNSFIGPAIIEET
+383 KTYLDS
-398 GATSVVGPGDKVTVD
+398 TSDMLP
-413 ERMNLVVKIANHETG
+413 I
-428 RMETLEEN
+428 

>member
-1 MHYLKINDSD
+1 MRNTMHYLKINDSD

-31 QNSFLLNEYNEPIC
+31 QNSFFLNEYNEPIC

-102 LEKLISISESYIKQL
+102 LEKLISISESYVKQL

-155 FLKNIIN
+155 LLKNIIN

-257 EAEARK
+257 VFQINHTVEAHNSNIPEIKISQLLKNIGLQAFRIDMYDIAINYLEQYIAMDSPYANIVGIDLCISYQK
-263 EMARDGV
+263 TN
-270 SESSVSFERKIDIR
+270 KID
-284 YFGQAYELTIS
+284 
-295 VPNSPVNQ
+295 Q
-303 LVWDKLVNDFSDAH
+303 L
-317 ERSYGFKKNDPL
+317 
-329 ELVSLRLSVVGE
+329 
-341 MDKSNLYSKGEIS
+341 KSFIQS
-354 KELPKPEEIRK
+354 KE
-365 AYFMGE
+365 
-371 WLDTAVYKRDNL
+371 VYKGDSQYENLLNYFILKYKYQTDNDELSYFIVNKVPIIIDNTMGKYKQFFYEELSMLVEQTKRYKDL
-383 KAGNSFIGPAIIEET
+383 KTYLDS
-398 GATSVVGPGDKVTVD
+398 TSDMLP
-413 ERMNLVVKIANHETG
+413 I
-428 RMETLEEN
+428 

>member
-19 HLYRTQQFKHLS
+19 HLYRTQHFKHLS

-90 FSDLLNACDYYN
+90 FSDLLNACDYYK

-155 FLKNIIN
+155 SLKNIIN

-257 EAEARK
+257 VSQINHTVEAHNSNIPEI
-263 EMARDGV
+263 
-270 SESSVSFERKIDIR
+270 KISQLLKNI
-284 YFGQAYELTIS
+284 GLQAFRIDMYNIAINYLEQYIAMDSPYANIVGIDLCIS
-295 VPNSPVNQ
+295 YQKTNKINQ
-303 LVWDKLVNDFSDAH
+303 L
-317 ERSYGFKKNDPL
+317 
-329 ELVSLRLSVVGE
+329 
-341 MDKSNLYSKGEIS
+341 KSFIQS
-354 KELPKPEEIRK
+354 KE
-365 AYFMGE
+365 
-371 WLDTAVYKRDNL
+371 VYKGDSQYENLLNYFILKYKYQTDNDELSYFIVNKVPIIIDNTMGKYKQFFYEELSMLVEQTKRYKDL
-383 KAGNSFIGPAIIEET
+383 KTYLDS
-398 GATSVVGPGDKVTVD
+398 TSDMLP
-413 ERMNLVVKIANHETG
+413 I
-428 RMETLEEN
+428 

>member
-45 TRQTLSKIE
+45 TRQTLNKIE

-155 FLKNIIN
+155 SLKNIIN

-257 EAEARK
+257 VSQINHTVEAHN
-263 EMARDGV
+263 
-270 SESSVSFERKIDIR
+270 SNIPKIKISQLLKNIGLQAFRIDMYDIAIN
-284 YFGQAYELTIS
+284 YLEQYIAMDSPYANIVGIDLCIS
-295 VPNSPVNQ
+295 YQKTNKINQ
-303 LVWDKLVNDFSDAH
+303 L
-317 ERSYGFKKNDPL
+317 
-329 ELVSLRLSVVGE
+329 
-341 MDKSNLYSKGEIS
+341 KSFIQS
-354 KELPKPEEIRK
+354 KE
-365 AYFMGE
+365 
-371 WLDTAVYKRDNL
+371 VYKGDSQYENLLNYFILKYKYQTDNDELSYFIVNKVPIIIDNTMGKYKQFFYEELSMLVGQNKRYKDL
-383 KAGNSFIGPAIIEET
+383 KTYLDS
-398 GATSVVGPGDKVTVD
+398 TSDMLP
-413 ERMNLVVKIANHETG
+413 I
-428 RMETLEEN
+428 